1 MRRFLVG
8 FLAAVGTVVL
18 LLVAGGVAAAWL
30 LLPARPHLPEQMIIT
45 LDLREELPEMRRA
58 DPLSV
63 LGLPQSPTLIEVIT
77 ALDQAA
83 LDQRVEGLIARL
95 DDAGPG
101 LAQTQELRAALAR
114 FRDHG
119 KFAYAHAD
127 SFGEFG
133 PGMLGYYLAT
143 AFDEIH
149 LQPLGAVGLTGIV
162 IETPLLRGLLDRLG
176 IEPALDK
183 RGAYKNA
190 ADTFTDSELSPAH
203 RESLESLA
211 ASIDEQLKSGIAEGR
226 GMTVADVTRLIDGG
240 PYLADEAH
248 AAKLVD
254 RLSYWPDLLG
264 QAQARVGALA
274 EPVSVRDYARAIEV
288 APDEDA
294 PVIALI
300 QGVGQIQRGD
310 SDYGPLGG
318 WVMGADTIATALG
331 DAIDDPEVRAILFRI
346 DSPGGSAVA
355 SESIGRQVR
364 RAGEQGKP
372 VIVSMAEFAASGGYW
387 IAMDASQIVAEP
399 GTLTGS
405 IGVFAGKPVL
415 TEFWDELG
423 VNWGQVAR
431 GANAT
436 MWSTL
441 EGYSERARARLEAF
455 LDQTYAAFVAGV
467 SRGRRISRDEVLK
480 VAEGR
485 VWTGQQ
491 AKDLGLV
498 DELGGFDRAL
508 ALAKQAVGIAPEQA
522 VELREFPE
530 AVPPW
535 EEVLQLLRGSPEL
548 IHAVVSGLQL
558 LRPGMLGTPPIIIR

>member
-8 FLAAVGTVVL
+8 LLATIGALAL
-18 LLVAGGVAAAWL
+18 LLVAGGVVAVWL
-30 LLPARPHLPEQMIIT
+30 LFPGPPQLPERVVIT
-45 LDLREELPEMRRA
+45 LDLREGLPEVRRA
-58 DPLSV
+58 DPLSA
-63 LGLPQSPTLIEVIT
+63 LGLPQSPTLIELIT
-77 ALDQAA
+77 TLDQAR
-83 LDQRVEGLIARL
+83 LDPRVAGLIARL

-101 LAQTQELRAALAR
+101 LAQAQELRAALAR
-114 FRDHG
+114 FRDQG

-143 AFDEIH
+143 AFDQIH
-149 LQPLGAVGLTGIV
+149 LQPLGALGLTGIV
-162 IETPLLRGLLDRLG
+162 IETPLLRELLDRLG
-176 IEPALDK
+176 IEPAIEK
-183 RGAYKNA
+183 RGVYKNA
-190 ADTFTDSELSPAH
+190 ADTFTDSALTPAH

-211 ASIDEQLKSGIAEGR
+211 ASIDEQLKAGIAEGR

-248 AAKLVD
+248 AAGLVD
-254 RLSYWPDLLG
+254 RLSYWPEVLE
-264 QAQARVGALA
+264 QARTQAGAAA
-274 EPVSVRDYARAIEV
+274 EPVSARDYGRA
-288 APDEDA
+288 AASALGDA
-294 PVIALI
+294 PVIALV

-310 SDYGPLGG
+310 SDYGPMGG
-318 WVMGADTIATALG
+318 WVMGADTIATALA

-346 DSPGGSAVA
+346 DSGGGSAVA
-355 SESIGRQVR
+355 SESIGHQVR
-364 RAGEQGKP
+364 RAVTQGKP

-415 TEFWDELG
+415 AEFWEKLG
-423 VNWGQVAR
+423 VNWGQIAR

-455 LDQTYAAFVAGV
+455 LDQTYAAFVEGV
-467 SRGRRISRDEVLK
+467 ARGRRLSRDEVLK

-498 DELGGFDRAL
+498 DELGGFARAL
-508 ALAKQAVGIAPEQA
+508 ELAKQSVGIAPEQA
-522 VELREFPE
+522 VELRQFPE
-530 AVPPW
+530 ALAPW
-535 EEVLQLLRGSPEL
+535 EEILQLLNSSPEPIDAL
-548 IHAVVSGLQL
+548 VSVLQL
-558 LRPGMLGTPPIIIR
+558 LRPGMLSTPPIVIR

>member
-1 MRRFLVG
+1 VRRFLVG
-8 FLAAVGTVVL
+8 LLATIGTLVL
-18 LLVAGGVAAAWL
+18 LLVAGGVVAAWL
-30 LLPARPHLPEQMIIT
+30 LFPGPPQLPERMVIT
-45 LDLREELPEMRRA
+45 LDLREGLPEVRRA
-58 DPLSV
+58 DPLGA
-63 LGLPQSPTLIEVIT
+63 LGLPQSPTLIELIT
-77 ALDQAA
+77 TLDQAR
-83 LDQRVEGLIARL
+83 LDPRVAGLIARL

-114 FRDHG
+114 FREQG

-149 LQPLGAVGLTGIV
+149 LQPLGALGLTGIV
-162 IETPLLRGLLDRLG
+162 IETPLLRELLDRLG
-176 IEPALDK
+176 IEPALEK
-183 RGAYKNA
+183 RGVYKNA
-190 ADTFTDSELSPAH
+190 ADTFTDSALTPAH

-211 ASIDEQLKSGIAEGR
+211 ASIDEQLKSGIADGR
-226 GMTVADVTRLIDGG
+226 GMTVSEVTRLIDGG

-248 AAKLVD
+248 AAGLVD
-254 RLSYWPDLLG
+254 RLSYWPEVLER
-264 QAQARVGALA
+264 AKTRAGAAA
-274 EPVSVRDYARAIEV
+274 EPVSARDYGRA
-288 APDEDA
+288 AAGMPDDA

-310 SDYGPLGG
+310 SDYGPMGG
-318 WVMGADTIATALG
+318 WVMGADTIATALA
-331 DAIDDPEVRAILFRI
+331 DAIDDPEVQAILFRI
-346 DSPGGSAVA
+346 DSGGGSAVA
-355 SESIGRQVR
+355 SESIGHQVR
-364 RAGEQGKP
+364 RAVAQGKP

-415 TEFWDELG
+415 AEFWNELG
-423 VNWGQVAR
+423 VHWGQIAR

-441 EGYSERARARLEAF
+441 EGYSDRARVRLEAF
-455 LDQTYAAFVAGV
+455 LDQTYAAFVDGV
-467 SRGRRISRDEVLK
+467 ARGRGLSRDEVLK

-491 AKDLGLV
+491 AKDLGLI
-498 DELGGFDRAL
+498 DELGGFARAL

-522 VELREFPE
+522 VELRQFPE
-530 AVPPW
+530 VLPPW
-535 EEVLQLLRGSPEL
+535 EEVLQLLHGSPDL
-548 IHAVVSGLQL
+548 IDAVVSGLRL
-558 LRPGMLGTPPIIIR
+558 LRPGMLSTPPIVIR

>member
-8 FLAAVGTVVL
+8 FLATIGTLVL
-18 LLVAGGVAAAWL
+18 LLVAGGVAGAWL
-30 LLPARPHLPEQMIIT
+30 LLPHRPKLPERMIIT
-45 LDLREELPEMRRA
+45 LDLRDEVPEVRRV
-58 DPLSV
+58 DPLSA
-63 LGLPQSPTLIEVIT
+63 LGLPQSPTLIELIT

-83 LDQRVEGLIARL
+83 LDPRVQGLIARL
-95 DDAGPG
+95 DDVGPG
-101 LAQTQELRAALAR
+101 LAQAQELRAALAR
-114 FRDHG
+114 FRDQG

-143 AFDEIH
+143 AFDEVH
-149 LQPLGAVGLTGIV
+149 LQPLGALGLTGVV

-176 IEPALDK
+176 IEPAVDK
-183 RGAYKNA
+183 RGVYKNA
-190 ADTFTDSELSPAH
+190 AATFTDSELSPAH

-211 ASIDEQLKSGIAEGR
+211 GSVDEQLKSGIAEGR
-226 GMTVADVTRLIDGG
+226 NMTVAEVTRLIDSG

-248 AAKLVD
+248 AARLVD
-254 RLSYWPDLLG
+254 RLSYWPDLFER
-264 QAQARVGALA
+264 ARAGAAA
-274 EPVSVRDYARAIEV
+274 EPVALGDYARAVEAV
-288 APDEDA
+288 PDRDA

-310 SDYGPLGG
+310 SDYGPLDG
-318 WVMGADTIATALG
+318 WVMGADTVATALA

-346 DSPGGSAVA
+346 NSPGGSAVA

-364 RAGEQGKP
+364 RAGEKGKP

-387 IAMDASQIVAEP
+387 IAMDAAQIVAEP

-441 EGYSERARARLEAF
+441 VGYSEHARARLEAF
-455 LDQTYAAFVAGV
+455 LDQTYGAFVAGV
-467 SRGRRISRDEVLK
+467 SRGRGLSRDEVLR

-508 ALAKQAVGIAPEQA
+508 ALAKETVGIAPQQRI
-522 VELREFPE
+522 ELRQ
-530 AVPPW
+530 VPKALSPW
-535 EEVLQLLRGSPEL
+535 QEVLELLNGSPGL
-548 IHAVVSGLQL
+548 IHAVGAWLQL
-558 LRPGMLGTPPIIIR
+558 LQPGVLGTPPIAIR

>member
-1 MRRFLVG
+1 MRKFLVG
-8 FLAAVGTVVL
+8 FLATVGTVVL
-18 LLVAGGVAAAWL
+18 LLVTGGVAAAWL
-30 LLPARPHLPEQMIIT
+30 LLPQRPHLPAHMILT
-45 LDLREELPEMRRA
+45 LDLREGLPEMRRA
-58 DPLSV
+58 DPLSA
-63 LGLPQSPTLIEVIT
+63 LGLPQSPTLIELIT

-83 LDQRVEGLIARL
+83 LDPRVAGLIARL

-101 LAQTQELRAALAR
+101 LAQAQELRAALAR
-114 FRDHG
+114 FRDQG
-119 KFAYAHAD
+119 KFAYAHSD

-143 AFDEIH
+143 AFDEVH
-149 LQPLGAVGLTGIV
+149 LQPLGALGLTGVV
-162 IETPLLRGLLDRLG
+162 IETPLLRGLLDRIG

-183 RGAYKNA
+183 RGVYKNA
-190 ADTFTDSELSPAH
+190 ADTFTDTELSPAH

-211 ASIDEQLKSGIAEGR
+211 ASIDEQLKAGIAEGR
-226 GMTVADVTRLIDGG
+226 GMTVADVSRLIDAG

-248 AAKLVD
+248 AAGLVD
-254 RLSYWPDLLG
+254 QLSYWPDVLD
-264 QAQARVGALA
+264 QARTRAGRAA
-274 EPVSVRDYARAIEV
+274 EPVSLRDYARAMET
-288 APDEDA
+288 APKRGA

-300 QGVGQIQRGD
+300 QGVGPIQRGD

-318 WVMGADTIATALG
+318 WVMGADTIATALA
-331 DAIDDPEVRAILFRI
+331 DAIDDPQVRAILFRI

-364 RAGEQGKP
+364 RAAEQGKP
-372 VIVSMAEFAASGGYW
+372 VIVSMAEYAASGGYW
-387 IAMDASQIVAEP
+387 VAMDASRIVAEP

-415 TEFWDELG
+415 AQFWDELG
-423 VNWGQVAR
+423 VRWGQVAR

-441 EGYSERARARLEAF
+441 VGYRERARTRLEAF

-467 SRGRRISRDEVLK
+467 SRGRGLSRDEVLR

-508 ALAKQAVGIAPEQA
+508 ALAKETVGIAPQQP
-522 VELREFPE
+522 VELRQFPE
-530 AVPPW
+530 ALTPW
-535 EEVLQLLRGSPEL
+535 EEVLELLNGSPGL
-548 IHAVVSGLQL
+548 IHAVGAWLQL
-558 LRPGMLGTPPIIIR
+558 LRPGVLSTPPIAIR